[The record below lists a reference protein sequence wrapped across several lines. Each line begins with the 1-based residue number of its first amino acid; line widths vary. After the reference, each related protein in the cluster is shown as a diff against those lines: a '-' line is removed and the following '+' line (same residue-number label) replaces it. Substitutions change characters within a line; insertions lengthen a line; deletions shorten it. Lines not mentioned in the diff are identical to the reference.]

1 MKAPAAQVAGRQC
14 GDLAIK
20 RIGRFGR
27 GQWLGHRFPAKP
39 WRQVM
44 NDLLDKRGMHHL
56 PEKAPTRLPPMKR
69 RCKFGDNT

>member
-27 GQWLGHRFPAKP
+27 GQWLGHRFSGEA
-39 WRQVM
+39 V
-44 NDLLDKRGMHHL
+44 
-56 PEKAPTRLPPMKR
+56 AA
-69 RCKFGDNT
+69 GDE